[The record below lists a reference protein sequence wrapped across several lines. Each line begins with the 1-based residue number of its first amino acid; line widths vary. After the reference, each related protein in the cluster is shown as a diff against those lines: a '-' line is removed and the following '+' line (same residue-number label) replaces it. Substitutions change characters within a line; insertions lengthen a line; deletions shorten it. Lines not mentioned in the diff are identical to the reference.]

1 MSPTAA
7 SRQRFTKENLH
18 NKPSQSEKALTGQPK
33 KVASRISEER
43 YERLLHGN
51 RESSKVRNQYSTV
64 PYAADGGDASDGPL
78 RTGFLSSRGN
88 RDSLPS
94 QEQILGPKGTNYVPK
109 KPTRIVKGG
118 PSNMEKRIDA
128 R

>member
-7 SRQRFTKENLH
+7 SRHRLTKDIH
-18 NKPSQSEKALTGQPK
+18 NKTDLSEKNGTGQPK
-33 KVASRISEER
+33 KVTQRISEER

-51 RESSKVRNQYSTV
+51 RESSKVRTQYTTV
-64 PYAADGGDASDGPL
+64 QYTADGGEPDDGAL
-78 RTGFLSSRGN
+78 RAGFLSSRGN
-88 RDSLPS
+88 RDSLQS
-94 QEQILGPKGTNYVPK
+94 QEHGMSARGANQLPR

-118 PSNMEKRIDA
+118 PSNMEKRINT